1 MPNRHY
7 IPSGGSWPR
16 WLDHLGAHLNDFGIS
31 VIALF
36 LGTLVLIGTTDKFH
50 ASLFLIPLDSQYEV
64 ALAIPLMLGGA
75 LGIAATLIDFKQR
88 ATYWAMLRS
97 GLILE
102 SIGWLSYGC
111 TIAAVAG
118 QPAVSSM
125 LAIGLGILRLA
136 RFGRTLLD
144 EYRIR
149 NLAKDQK

>member
-16 WLDHLGAHLNDFGIS
+16 WLDHLGAHLNEVGIS
-31 VIALF
+31 LIALI
-36 LGTLVLIGTTDKFH
+36 LGTLVLIGTTNEFH
-50 ASLFLIPLDSQYEV
+50 ASLFLIPLGYQYEV

-75 LGIAATLIDFKQR
+75 LGLVATLIDFKQR
-88 ATYWAMLRS
+88 ATYWALLRS

-102 SIGWLSYGC
+102 SIGWLSYGF
-111 TIAAVAG
+111 TVAVIAG

-125 LAIGLGILRLA
+125 LAIGIGLLRLA

-149 NLAKDQK
+149 NLAEGKK